1 VRVSERACAHAYYYL
16 VLLLLLLHRHGGFNN
31 EQGARSPTGERVNVI
46 IGNNYDEGTFFMDL
60 LWLVVRGLSPGARKS
75 VLTDDDVRKVLD
87 TLSTFRPQW
96 CVVFAL
102 RSFVGLGGPRRND
115 ILGMLAR

>member
-1 VRVSERACAHAYYYL
+1 M
-16 VLLLLLLHRHGGFNN
+16 
-31 EQGARSPTGERVNVI
+31 NVI

-60 LWLVVRGLSPGARKS
+60 LWLVVRGLSPGARQS

-102 RSFVGLGGPRRND
+102 RPFVRLGGSGKND
-115 ILGMLAR
+115 I